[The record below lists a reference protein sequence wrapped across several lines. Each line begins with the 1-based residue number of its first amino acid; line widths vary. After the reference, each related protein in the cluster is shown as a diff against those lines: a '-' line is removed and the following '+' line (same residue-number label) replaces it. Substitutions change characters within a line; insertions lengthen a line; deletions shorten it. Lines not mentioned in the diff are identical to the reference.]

1 MFIPPPP
8 YKETPRLNKCK
19 KKNASHRR
27 FTIEEILAEQKEM
40 VAEKEKRENMKD
52 KKVEKKK

>member
-8 YKETPRLNKCK
+8 YKETRRLN
-19 KKNASHRR
+19 SL
-27 FTIEEILAEQKEM
+27 FTIPEILAEQKEM
-40 VAEKEKRENMKD
+40 AAEKEKRENMKD